1 MAKRKTIRINPLDT
15 VAPDPM
21 THQIGESPAVVKAR
35 SIDPASVIAQTPT
48 SPTQSKIKASH
59 PPAPAAQVAQPP
71 APTDLSTRIQSLEKQ
86 NTYLMWL
93 VGGGILLA
101 VLL

>member
-15 VAPDPM
+15 VVPDPIANQM
-21 THQIGESPAVVKAR
+21 GESAKTR
-35 SIDPASVIAQTPT
+35 SIGPVSVIAHTPT
-48 SPTQSKIKASH
+48 SPTQSKIKASYAS
-59 PPAPAAQVAQPP
+59 APAAQVAQPL

>member
-15 VAPDPM
+15 VVPDSM
-21 THQIGESPAVVKAR
+21 ADQTGESAKTR
-35 SIDPASVIAQTPT
+35 SIGPASVIAQTPT
-48 SPTQSKIKASH
+48 SQTQSKIKANYSS
-59 PPAPAAQVAQPP
+59 APAARVAQPLT
-71 APTDLSTRIQSLEKQ
+71 PTDLSTRIQSLEKQ

>member
-15 VAPDPM
+15 VVPDSM
-21 THQIGESPAVVKAR
+21 ADQTGESTKAR
-35 SIDPASVIAQTPT
+35 SIGPTSVIPQTPT

-59 PPAPAAQVAQPP
+59 APAPAAQVAQPP